1 MLSYILADPCHS
13 TPCRR
18 ARRASSLPWGSVMFL
33 TGLLVLA
40 GVFSDAHPAFA
51 QAQLECPPPAD
62 ETLPADPPVT
72 AQQVKDDATLMAFAL
87 AVRDQFSQGTPT
99 TPQLGLY
106 VGCLIRQEG
115 SVYRSGSTY
124 LIQLRRDGRVFVHAK
139 DMSLSGRQLRPVIY
153 GAILQALGIDPAVRT
168 DPAAALAAFEAA
180 TAEDG
185 GSFDVP
191 SIPGASGYAAVYV
204 SAKFGSPVVLLAGF
218 DLNESHLVEEDIV
231 HIDPAVTARDVV
243 DRATLKAFVTQAGEL
258 ILDLAQQ
265 QNGDILK
272 AKNALRDPNG
282 PWVHG
287 PVYLS
292 ILNPATNLILFHGGF
307 PDRLELRRGGISRDI
322 ATGELIVDQLI
333 AAANSGPEGG
343 FWEYYFDNPA
353 DDADSAEVPKV
364 GYARVFTG
372 SFRRRDGTEFPI
384 SFIVNSGFY
393 LSPGA
398 VGLVGRLE
406 NPGPDSFQS
415 GTGALWGWVCDAE
428 LVEIEIESAQ
438 GEVEP
443 YLAAYGLERLDTLDI
458 CGDVDN
464 GFVLLFNWN
473 RLGDGEHRVTALV
486 DGIELGRARVRVTTV
501 GEGAEQEVLEG
512 VAGECVAH
520 DFPHLG
526 QRTRLEWQESNQN
539 FVITNVE

>member
-1 MLSYILADPCHS
+1 M
-13 TPCRR
+13 
-18 ARRASSLPWGSVMFL
+18 
-33 TGLLVLA
+33 LA
-40 GVFSDAHPAFA
+40 GVFSDVRPAFA
-51 QAQLECPPPAD
+51 QAQLECPLPAGVTPPAD
-62 ETLPADPPVT
+62 PRVT
-72 AQQVKDDATLMAFAL
+72 AQQVEDDSASLMDFAL

-99 TPQLGLY
+99 TPQLGLHA
-106 VGCLIRQEG
+106 GCLIRQEG

-185 GSFDVP
+185 GPFDVP

-218 DLNESHLVEEDIV
+218 DLNESHLVEEDIE

-243 DRATLKAFVTQAGEL
+243 DRATLQAFVTQAGEL

-292 ILNPATNLILFHGGF
+292 ILNPATRLILFHGGF

-322 ATGELIVDQLI
+322 ATGELVVDQLI
-333 AAANSGPEGG
+333 RAAESGPDGG

-353 DDADSAEVPKV
+353 DDNDSAEVPKV
-364 GYARVFTG
+364 GYARVFSG
-372 SFRRRDGTEFPI
+372 SFQRRDGTVFPI

-398 VGLVGRLE
+398 VELRGYLE

-415 GTGALWGWVCDAE
+415 GVSALWGWVCDAE
-428 LVEIEIESAQ
+428 MVEIEIETAQ
-438 GEVEP
+438 GEVQP
-443 YLAAYGLERLDTLDI
+443 YLADYGMERLDTLDI
-458 CGDVDN
+458 CGDTNN
-464 GFVLLFNWN
+464 GFVLLVNWN
-473 RLGDGEHRVTALV
+473 SLGAGEHMVTTLV
-486 DGIELGRARVRVTTV
+486 DGIELGRAMVRVTTV
-501 GEGAEQEVLEG
+501 GEGAQQEFLRG
-512 VAGECVAH
+512 VEGECVAH
-520 DFPHLG
+520 NFPHQG
-526 QRTRLEWQESNQN
+526 QSTLLEWQERSQN

>member
-1 MLSYILADPCHS
+1 MAAGIDSQWERKNGAWVAATSLILAS
-13 TPCRR
+13 
-18 ARRASSLPWGSVMFL
+18 
-33 TGLLVLA
+33 GLLVLA
-40 GVFSDAHPAFA
+40 GVFSDVRPAFA
-51 QAQLECPPPAD
+51 QTQLECPPPAD

-72 AQQVKDDATLMAFAL
+72 AQQVEDDATLMAFAL
-87 AVRDQFSQGTPT
+87 AVRDQFGQGTPT

-185 GSFDVP
+185 GPFDVP

-218 DLNESHLVEEDIV
+218 DLNESHLVEEDIE

-243 DRATLKAFVTQAGEL
+243 DRATLQAFVTQAGEL

-292 ILNPATNLILFHGGF
+292 ILNPATRLILFHGGF

-322 ATGELIVDQLI
+322 ATGELVVDQLI
-333 AAANSGPEGG
+333 AAANSSLDGG

-353 DDADSAEVPKV
+353 DDNDSAEVPKV
-364 GYARVFTG
+364 GYARVFSG
-372 SFRRRDGTEFPI
+372 SFRRRDGTVFPI

-398 VGLVGRLE
+398 VELRGYLE
-406 NPGPDSFQS
+406 NPGPNSFQS
-415 GTGALWGWVCDAE
+415 GVSALWGWVCDAE
-428 LVEIEIESAQ
+428 MVEIEIETAQ
-438 GEVEP
+438 GEVQP
-443 YLAAYGLERLDTLDI
+443 YLADYGMERLDTLDI
-458 CGDVDN
+458 CGDTNN
-464 GFVLLFNWN
+464 GFVLLVNWN
-473 RLGDGEHRVTALV
+473 SLGAGEHRVTTLV
-486 DGIELGRARVRVTTV
+486 DGIELGRATVRVTTV
-501 GEGAEQEVLEG
+501 GEGAQQEFLRG
-512 VAGECVAH
+512 VEGECVAH
-520 DFPHLG
+520 DFPHQG
-526 QRTRLEWQESNQN
+526 QSTLLEWQERSQN